1 MENRTSTND
10 SAILVVGATG
20 RQGGAVARH
29 LLAAGKKVRVLTR
42 NPVKA
47 SIVEALGAEI
57 VAGDLLDRGSLDAA
71 LKGVKRMYLVTTP
84 YEAGT
89 AVETQQGMNAAEAAK
104 AAGVEHLVY
113 SSVGSA
119 HRNTGIPHFESKWK
133 VEQHIRELGIPAT
146 ILRPVWF
153 MDNLASA
160 SLLASMRA
168 GKVTMPLPPTRK
180 LAMIAVENIGEYA
193 AAAFLRPQDFL
204 GAEIELAGD
213 ELTIPEAMA
222 LVSKATGRT
231 INYEVMPFEQAE
243 QAVGRDRMMMFK
255 WFDEVGYICEPK
267 TLRKKWGIPLTRFAE
282 YVAKADW
289 VKQLQQ
295 ETKSELAS
303 VR

>member
-1 MENRTSTND
+1 
-10 SAILVVGATG
+10 
-20 RQGGAVARH
+20 
-29 LLAAGKKVRVLTR
+29 
-42 NPVKA
+42 
-47 SIVEALGAEI
+47 
-57 VAGDLLDRGSLDAA
+57 
-71 LKGVKRMYLVTTP
+71 
-84 YEAGT
+84 
-89 AVETQQGMNAAEAAK
+89 MNAAEAAK

-119 HRNTGIPHFESKWK
+119 HRNTGVPHFESKWK

-153 MDNLASA
+153 MDNLGSA
-160 SLLASMRA
+160 SSLSAMRA